1 MGQPHKAPLHLP
13 IAMGV
18 TSGFYAVA
26 LAGITA
32 LQAQADR
39 AVIAGQQPF
48 TDSLSSLA
56 QRRTVLERD
65 VGATISSL
73 NHAGLSYNDSLQEAT
88 ALHERLT
95 TLAQQVTIAT
105 GAAAQIP
112 SSQRLPSAAT
122 PLTAAPAPATQATT
136 GASGK
141 P

>member
-1 MGQPHKAPLHLP
+1 MGQPHKAPVHVP
-13 IAMGV
+13 IAAGV
-18 TSGFYAVA
+18 STGLYAVA

-39 AVIAGQQPF
+39 AVLGGQQPF
-48 TDSLSSLA
+48 TDSLSNIA
-56 QRRTVLERD
+56 QHRAALERD
-65 VGATISSL
+65 VGATITSL
-73 NHAGLSYNDSLQEAT
+73 NHAGLSYNDSLEQAT

-95 TLAQQVTIAT
+95 TLARQVTIAT

-122 PLTAAPAPATQATT
+122 PLATALAPATQATT